1 MLDEPLGALDR
12 ALRDR
17 LVTELRALFTRLG
30 LSILFV
36 THDHGEAFALADRL
50 IVMHEGRIEQEGAPS
65 DVWRRPA
72 NGFVAR
78 FLGWNVT
85 SAFGSSG
92 HLVAVRPDD
101 LRIVDQVPG
110 AGSGVRG
117 RVTARTFH
125 GERYLLDVTV
135 DGHGTLRVGLPVTT
149 TVVPDPGT
157 DVGVTP
163 APGTT
168 VDLPDSIA
176 PDGSLLREAADLLV
190 RPAQSHAEVP
200 HQVERELL
208 GDPGMLERQAPEVG
222 DGEPGDDRV
231 DLGHDVGGAAG
242 LVEQRHLTERD
253 PGPECGQPAF
263 AAVLHLQADPHPAAE
278 EEVRP
283 RRTRRPRR

>member
-92 HLVAVRPDD
+92 RLVAVRPDD
-101 LRIVDQVPG
+101 LRIVEQVPG
-110 AGSGVRG
+110 AGPGVRG
-117 RVTARTFH
+117 R
-125 GERYLLDVTV
+125 
-135 DGHGTLRVGLPVTT
+135 
-149 TVVPDPGT
+149 
-157 DVGVTP
+157 
-163 APGTT
+163 
-168 VDLPDSIA
+168 
-176 PDGSLLREAADLLV
+176 
-190 RPAQSHAEVP
+190 
-200 HQVERELL
+200 
-208 GDPGMLERQAPEVG
+208 
-222 DGEPGDDRV
+222 
-231 DLGHDVGGAAG
+231 
-242 LVEQRHLTERD
+242 
-253 PGPECGQPAF
+253 
-263 AAVLHLQADPHPAAE
+263 
-278 EEVRP
+278 
-283 RRTRRPRR
+283 